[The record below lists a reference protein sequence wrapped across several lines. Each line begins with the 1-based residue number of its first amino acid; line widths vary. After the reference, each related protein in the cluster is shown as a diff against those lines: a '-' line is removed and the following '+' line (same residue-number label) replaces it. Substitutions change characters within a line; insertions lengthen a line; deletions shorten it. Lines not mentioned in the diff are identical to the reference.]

1 MVEFVFVI
9 AFFFM
14 LLLTGISFLGVLAA
28 LAVGFL
34 VMMFAGVLVMALKLL
49 PWLLLALV
57 VAWIWRTV
65 NPPRF
70 PRY

>member
-9 AFFFM
+9 AFFLM

-57 VAWIWRTV
+57 VAWIWRAV